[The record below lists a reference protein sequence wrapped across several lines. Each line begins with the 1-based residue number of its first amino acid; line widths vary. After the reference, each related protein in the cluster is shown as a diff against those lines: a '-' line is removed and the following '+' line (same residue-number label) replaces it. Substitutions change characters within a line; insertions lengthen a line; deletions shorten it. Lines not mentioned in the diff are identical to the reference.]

1 MISVIASELFSK
13 AKLCYG
19 GRWCIDALS
28 TVIVMFCFHVFVDI
42 QKCIFYESEKNIIV
56 MFQHDLGTVLG

>member
-1 MISVIASELFSK
+1 MSANDLGHIASELLSK

-19 GRWCIDALS
+19 GRGCIDALS

-42 QKCIFYESEKNIIV
+42 QKCIFYESEKSI
-56 MFQHDLGTVLG
+56 LL

>member
-1 MISVIASELFSK
+1 MSANDLGHIASELLSK

-19 GRWCIDALS
+19 GRGCIDALS

-42 QKCIFYESEKNIIV
+42 KKCIFYESEKKPYYCNV
-56 MFQHDLGTVLG
+56 PA